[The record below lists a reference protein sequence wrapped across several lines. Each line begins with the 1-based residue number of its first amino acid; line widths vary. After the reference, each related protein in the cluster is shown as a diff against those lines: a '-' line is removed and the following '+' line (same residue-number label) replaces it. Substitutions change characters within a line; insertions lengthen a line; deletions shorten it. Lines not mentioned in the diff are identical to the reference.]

1 MAVRGTAEDYLAA
14 LSDVIRR
21 AEVTDGSGRSMA
33 FDDGIERFMRQAC
46 RAHAAG
52 NKILFI
58 GNGGSAAIASHLAI
72 DCCKNGGLR
81 ALAFNDSSALTCL
94 ANDFGYM
101 HVFAKQIEF
110 HARRD
115 DLLVA
120 ISSSGRSPNIL
131 HGVEAA
137 RSLGCGVVTFS
148 GFTESNELRRAGD
161 VNFYLRST
169 AYGFVEIGHLA
180 LCHAMLDL
188 HLGWGG
194 THGEQPVRPLS
205 ESFAPLLSPPADP
218 AGGESEN
225 RRRIRSETT

>member
-1 MAVRGTAEDYLAA
+1 
-14 LSDVIRR
+14 
-21 AEVTDGSGRSMA
+21 MA
-33 FDDGIERFMRQAC
+33 FADGIDRFMRQA
-46 RAHAAG
+46 RRSHAAG
-52 NKILFI
+52 NKIMFV
-58 GNGGSAAIASHLAI
+58 GNGGSAAIASHMAI
-72 DCCKNGGLR
+72 DYCKNGGLR
-81 ALAFNDSSALTCL
+81 AVAFNDASALTCL
-94 ANDFGYM
+94 ANDFGYVQ
-101 HVFAKQIEF
+101 VFAKQIEF

-137 RSLGCGVVTFS
+137 RSLGCGVATFS

-169 AYGFVEIGHLA
+169 EYGLVEIGHLA

-194 THGEQPVRPLS
+194 AGDDRLMPLS
-205 ESFAPLLSPPADP
+205 EPLTPPLSPSAEPAS
-218 AGGESEN
+218 AKREK
-225 RRRIRSETT
+225 RRRMRGETI